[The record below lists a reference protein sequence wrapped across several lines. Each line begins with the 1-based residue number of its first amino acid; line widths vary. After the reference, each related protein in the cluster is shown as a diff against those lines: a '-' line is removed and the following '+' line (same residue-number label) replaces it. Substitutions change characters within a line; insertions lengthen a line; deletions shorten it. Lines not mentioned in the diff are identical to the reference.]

1 MAKPAKKKSSYKS
14 KTKLNAKIDPALLD
28 EVRKQVLNELK
39 ADTDREQAQAEKARS
54 EGDAVRTKFVEDMK
68 KSSEPWVDVLMWVE
82 TPTGVK
88 YQLDWNDAFIKHLEN
103 NGIQGTDEDQTVQ
116 KWVALL
122 LRSSAD
128 HMDTKLADESSEK
141 VESNFE

>member
-1 MAKPAKKKSSYKS
+1 MARPKKKKSYYKP
-14 KTKLNAKIDPALLD
+14 KKKIDQALLD
-28 EVRKQVLNELK
+28 QVREQVLKEIKEQTARENALAEQARK
-39 ADTDREQAQAEKARS
+39 EADTVRE
-54 EGDAVRTKFVEDMK
+54 KFVEEMK
-68 KSSEPWVDVLMWVE
+68 KSPEPWVDVLMWVE

-103 NGIQGTDEDQTVQ
+103 NGIKGVDEEQTVQ

-128 HMDTKLADESSEK
+128 NMEERLSETLQDNEEST
-141 VESNFE
+141 FQ

>member
-1 MAKPAKKKSSYKS
+1 MQKAKKKSYYKPKL
-14 KTKLNAKIDPALLD
+14 KTVKIDPSLID
-28 EVRKQVLNELK
+28 TIRKQVLDELK
-39 ADTDREQAQAEKARS
+39 ADSVREQAQSEKARE
-54 EGDAVRTKFVEDMK
+54 EGDAVRADFVNKMK
-68 KSSEPWVDVLMWVE
+68 ASSEPWVDVLMWVE

-141 VESNFE
+141 LESNFE

>member
-1 MAKPAKKKSSYKS
+1 MARPKKKKKSYYKP
-14 KTKLNAKIDPALLD
+14 KKKIVKIDQALMAQAR
-28 EVRKQVLNELK
+28 EQVLKELK
-39 ADTDREQAQAEKARS
+39 AQTEKENALAEQARKEADS
-54 EGDAVRTKFVEDMK
+54 VREKFVQEMK

-88 YQLDWNDAFIKHLEN
+88 YQLDWNDAFIQHLQN
-103 NGIQGTDEDQTVQ
+103 NGIKGVDEEQTVQ

-128 HMDTKLADESSEK
+128 NMEERLTENLEDKIESA
-141 VESNFE
+141 FQ